1 MIKIKA
7 KDFYICFLLSAMSVL
22 TIILSGRFYVDDLGR
37 SQLGYLWWGSNGR
50 PLSDYIMTSLNFN
63 SVISDIYPIPQILS
77 VCIICL
83 VALYLSYRYCSGS
96 LIASSTL
103 SVCMISS
110 PFFLESISY
119 RFDSVTMAL
128 SLAVAMIPSM
138 LTLKNLRSHFF
149 VCCAST
155 MAALSL
161 YQASLPALVV
171 SIIFSNA
178 IVKEYGYKY
187 ILTSIVGLAAGYIIY
202 IKMILPFVTDG
213 HYTDSHAGVVSLDLD
228 GFNIFIGNA
237 IRYIDLISMG
247 LTKSV
252 KYTLIPIVVI
262 GFGYA
267 IKLSLCKESGAL
279 KFLSIISVLLTPVI
293 PLAVLSILENP
304 VFMPR
309 TTLSYVS
316 LVAYGILVFN
326 MLCMKHFRRASL
338 LGVFPAYCMA
348 MIATVYGNTLKAQD
362 EFEKPVIGEIRS
374 FLLND
379 SNKEF
384 TDIAVE
390 GGMPM
395 SSIYLHNSK
404 KYPLLTKLV
413 GKYLNDTFI
422 WGGYQMRMNGI
433 KIGFISN
440 PDTHKKTIE
449 GINNGKPIY
458 HGGGFNIYKYNNTAV
473 ISFKR

>member
-1 MIKIKA
+1 MINIRA
-7 KDFYICFLLSAMSVL
+7 KDFSICFLFSIISVL
-22 TIILSGRFYVDDLGR
+22 AIILSGRFYVDDLGR

-83 VALYLSYRYCSGS
+83 VALSISYRYCNGS
-96 LIASSTL
+96 LIVSSTL

-128 SLAVAMIPSM
+128 SLAVAMMPSIAR
-138 LTLKNLRSHFF
+138 LKYLRAHFL
-149 VCCAST
+149 VCCVST
-155 MAALSL
+155 IAVLSL

-171 SIIFSNA
+171 SIIFSTA
-178 IVKEYGYKY
+178 IVKDYGYKY
-187 ILTSIVGLAAGYIIY
+187 ILTSMLGVVAGYIIY
-202 IKMILPFVTDG
+202 INIILPIVTDG
-213 HYTDSHAGVVSLDLD
+213 HYTDSHAGIVTLDST
-228 GFNIFIGNA
+228 GFNTFIENA

-247 LTKSV
+247 LTKPV

-267 IKLSLCKESGAL
+267 IKLSLCKDSNTI
-279 KFLSIISVLLTPVI
+279 KFLSIISILSTPVI
-293 PLAVLSILENP
+293 PLVALSILENP

-316 LVAYGILVFN
+316 LIAYGILVFH
-326 MLCMKHFRRASL
+326 MLCEKYFKRVSL
-338 LGVFPAYCMA
+338 FGLLPAYCMA

-362 EFEKPVIGEIRS
+362 EFENPILGEIRS

-379 SNKEF
+379 SNKDLKE
-384 TDIAVE
+384 IAVE

-395 SSIYLHNSK
+395 SPIFLHNSK

-422 WGGYQMRMNGI
+422 WGGYQMRMDGI
-433 KIGFISN
+433 KLGFISN
-440 PDTHKKTIE
+440 PEAHRNAIE
-449 GINNGKPIY
+449 GIINSKPIY
-458 HGGGFNIYKYNNTAV
+458 HGGGFNIYKYNKIAV